1 MDFLKS
7 RRASGVSRASSE
19 GIVML
24 KTVLS
29 PFAERAYAALR
40 IVSGG
45 LLVTSGM
52 HKIFAPLWVFPFP
65 RPEVGSQLWIG
76 GLIEIVGGLAIT
88 MGFFTRCAAFVCSG
102 MMAVAYW
109 QFHVLSSHAPPRF
122 QNFVPTINQGA
133 GAMLLCFIY
142 LYIACKG
149 AGPWSIDA
157 KREKAAT
164 AS

>member
-1 MDFLKS
+1 
-7 RRASGVSRASSE
+7 
-19 GIVML
+19 ML

-29 PFAERAYAALR
+29 PFSERAYAALR

-45 LLVTSGM
+45 LLALAGM
-52 HKIFAPLWVFPFP
+52 GKIFGLFGQHAMRFSDNKQIF
-65 RPEVGSQLWIG
+65 IG

-88 MGFFTRCAAFVCSG
+88 FGLFARCAAFVCSG

-109 QFHVLSSHAPPRF
+109 QFHVFASKVEGFPKFLP
-122 QNFVPTINQGA
+122 NVNQGMPA
-133 GAMLLCFIY
+133 VLLCFIF
-142 LYIACKG
+142 LYVACRG

-157 KREKAAT
+157 KREKAGT

>member
-1 MDFLKS
+1 
-7 RRASGVSRASSE
+7 
-19 GIVML
+19 ML
-24 KTVLS
+24 KMVLS
-29 PFAERAYAALR
+29 PFADRAYAVLR
-40 IVSGG
+40 MVSGG
-45 LLVTSGM
+45 LLLLSGM
-52 HKIFAPLWVFPFP
+52 HKIFAPLWVFPYP
-65 RPEVGSQLWIG
+65 RPAVGSQLWIG

-88 MGFFTRCAAFVCSG
+88 IGLFTRCAAFVCSG

-109 QFHVLSSHAPPRF
+109 QFHVFASQSPGF
-122 QNFVPTINQGA
+122 QKFVPTINQGA

-157 KREKAAT
+157 KRERAAG